1 MLLFK
6 FLHFLRGYV
15 RLKAQGGFPE
25 RFLNLCSNKGIPL
38 WEVESRGGIL
48 LANTTPDGYRKIRTP
63 AKKSGMKV
71 RILKKH
77 GLPFFA
83 FSNRKR
89 VGLLFG
95 AVCFFLIIGVL
106 STMVWTVSVEGC
118 ETVSEEEITD
128 VLASLGVH
136 PGVVRQS
143 IDIEKTER
151 EALGKLPN
159 ISWMSVNFQGSA
171 VIVEVRETTGKLPE
185 VEDDTPSNLVA
196 AADGQIVTMEVFSGT
211 KEQQV
216 SAAVLKGDLLVGGI
230 TENKDGT
237 VNFRKAQGYI
247 TAITSHNVTT
257 TLNEIPQVHKISD
270 IDSRYTLVFFGL
282 KIPLGTFN
290 SNKNAIFKEESYIS
304 LDGVKMPA
312 GMVIDRTYKTAHS
325 SAVTDKNIVRLL
337 ALEKH
342 FSECAE
348 KFEYMKIMETET
360 TLRQNKSGVTV
371 TGKYKCLQNI
381 GESKAIEIDAQS
393 AQP

>member
-6 FLHFLRGYV
+6 ILHFLRGYV

-25 RFLNLCSNKGIPL
+25 RFLNLCSNKKIPL
-38 WEVESRGGIL
+38 WNVESRGGIL
-48 LANTTPDGYRKIRTP
+48 LANTTPNGYRQIRTP

-71 RILKKH
+71 RILKKY

-89 VGLLFG
+89 IGLLFG
-95 AVCFFLIIGVL
+95 IVCFFLIIGIL
-106 STMVWTVSVEGC
+106 SGMVWTVSVEGC

-128 VLASLGVH
+128 ALASLGVR
-136 PGVVRQS
+136 PGVIRQK

-185 VEDDTPSNLVA
+185 TQDDTPSNLVA

-211 KEQQV
+211 REQQV

-257 TLNEIPQVHKISD
+257 TLNEVSQLRMISD
-270 IDSRYTLVFFGL
+270 IDSRCTLVFFGL
-282 KIPLGTFN
+282 KIPLGPFN
-290 SNKNAIFKEESYIS
+290 SNKESYNEESYVTLNGI
-304 LDGVKMPA
+304 KMPV
-312 GMVIDRTYKTAHS
+312 GIVLDRSYKTAQA
-325 SAVTDKNIVRLL
+325 SAVTDANTIRLL
-337 ALEKH
+337 ALEEH
-342 FSECAE
+342 FSECSQ
-348 KFEYMKIMETET
+348 KFEYMKIMESQT
-360 TLRQNKSGVTV
+360 TLRQSKSGVTV
-371 TGKYKCLQNI
+371 TGDYKCLQNI
-381 GESKAIEIDAQS
+381 GESKEIEIDAQS
-393 AQP
+393 AQQ